1 MEEVFNWQAVAATFT
16 AQGVEFGGSRPKETG
31 PERRTPEIFRRHS
44 LRRGFGITHQIPINY
59 SPITHLQHVHWHFH
73 WH

>member
-44 LRRGFGITHQIPINY
+44 LSSPLKNGDFSKRGG
-59 SPITHLQHVHWHFH
+59 
-73 WH
+73 